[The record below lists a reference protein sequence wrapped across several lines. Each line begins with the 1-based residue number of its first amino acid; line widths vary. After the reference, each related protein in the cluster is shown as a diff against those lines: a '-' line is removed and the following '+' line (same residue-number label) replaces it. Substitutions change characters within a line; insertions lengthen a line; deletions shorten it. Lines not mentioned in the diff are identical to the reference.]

1 MTSDVINIYLAGP
14 RGFCAGVDIKEIENL
29 PNADDQQMA
38 FTALAN
44 ETVILTEEDH
54 ATRVNDHD
62 LAKKSMRLTK
72 TILAR
77 LG

>member
-1 MTSDVINIYLAGP
+1 MQRTIIRFTINKLTTLASL
-14 RGFCAGVDIKEIENL
+14 KEIENL